1 MRFWRPLG
9 DVKLR
14 PSLRR
19 RRRRQRGPGV
29 RRDGRPA
36 RTHADSMKRTLVEIV
51 EVERQEERRT
61 ERVEPSTIAAVK
73 SRSQAREEVP
83 EKLGGRS
90 IAIGS
95 PHSRMS

>member
-1 MRFWRPLG
+1 
-9 DVKLR
+9 
-14 PSLRR
+14 
-19 RRRRQRGPGV
+19 
-29 RRDGRPA
+29 
-36 RTHADSMKRTLVEIV
+36 MKRTLVEIV

-83 EKLGGRS
+83 EELGGPNGS

-95 PHSRMS
+95 QHSRMS